1 VTVAR
6 SRIEEALEGARA
18 HLRRV
23 GPADVAALAAGDGV
37 LVDIRPAAQR
47 AKHGEIPG
55 AVVVER
61 NVLEWRLDPT
71 SPQRLPAV
79 DGSYLERPIVV
90 VCQEG
95 YASSFAAV
103 SLQSLG
109 LAGATDLDG
118 GFEAWAA
125 AGLPV
130 VPPHPPG
137 GEDADF

>member
-1 VTVAR
+1 MAG
-6 SRIEEALEGARA
+6 SRIEALLEGARA
-18 HLRRV
+18 HLHRV
-23 GPADVAALAAGDGV
+23 GPADAAALAAGDGV
-37 LVDIRPAAQR
+37 LIDIRPAVQR

-71 SPQRLPAV
+71 SPHHLLAV
-79 DGSYLERPIVV
+79 DGSYLQRPIVV

-95 YASSFAAV
+95 YASSFAAA
-103 SLQSLG
+103 SSQALG

-130 VPPHPPG
+130 APPDLPA
-137 GEDADF
+137 GEHADI